1 MQWRQSVTQ
10 ENALPTTNN
19 HTATSHHL
27 AQQPLHAAIQ
37 ASVHMLWQQAGLPA
51 QALQQGALALSG
63 DGAAYPS
70 SFCLDVAAPAAVAAS
85 GLASALIH
93 QQRQQQPMPQ
103 VQVDVGHVL
112 AECSGYFTLD
122 GEQPNLW
129 APISGLYACGA
140 DVGEPGWLRIHANF
154 AHHRDG
160 MLRLLGLPTG
170 AATTREQ
177 VADALQGW
185 TAQAAEERAATL
197 GLVVAAARSPEAWH
211 AHRQSAAVAAQPLV
225 AITQL
230 DSDQPAAARDGPT
243 PAQHR
248 PLNGL
253 RVLDLTRILAGPV
266 AARSLAAQ
274 GADVLMLNGPGLPNI
289 EAIADMSRGK
299 RSALLDLKT
308 PAGQG
313 AMADLLG
320 HAHVLLQGYR
330 PGALDALGLDPQSA
344 ARLRPGIVY
353 ASLSAY
359 GRSGPWADRRGFDS
373 LVQTVCGINWAEGQ
387 AFGSAGLRALPLQIL
402 DYSAG
407 FLLAFGIQAALY
419 RQATQ
424 GGSWHVQVS
433 LARVAQWLQSMG
445 QRPVAAAAA
454 TAPGGAPLGAYLETL
469 DSGFGRLRAVRHSA
483 VLQGLPG
490 GWPHAGQPPGGDQP
504 RW

>member
-1 MQWRQSVTQ
+1 M
-10 ENALPTTNN
+10 PTADHN
-19 HTATSHHL
+19 TATSPPL
-27 AQQPLHAAIQ
+27 AQQPLYAAIQ
-37 ASVHMLWQQAGLPA
+37 ASVHTLWQQAGLPA
-51 QALQQGALALSG
+51 QALEPGALALSG

-70 SFCLDVAAPAAVAAS
+70 GFCLDVAAPAAVAAS
-85 GLASALIH
+85 GLASALID
-93 QQRQQQPMPQ
+93 QRRQQQPMPR
-103 VQVDVGHVL
+103 VNVDVGHVL
-112 AECSGYFTLD
+112 AECSGYFTVD

-160 MLRLLGLPTG
+160 VLRLLGLPTG
-170 AATTREQ
+170 EATPRQ
-177 VADALQGW
+177 AVADALKGW
-185 TAQAAEERAATL
+185 TAQTVEARAAEL
-197 GLVVAAARSPEAWH
+197 GLVVAAARSPQAWQGH
-211 AHRQSAAVAAQPLV
+211 PQSAAVAAQPLV

-230 DSDQPAAARDGPT
+230 DSHQPAAARDWPA

-248 PLNGL
+248 PLDGL

-308 PAGQG
+308 PAGQQK
-313 AMADLLG
+313 MATLLDQ
-320 HAHVLLQGYR
+320 AHVLLQGYR
-330 PGALDALGLDPQSA
+330 PGALDALGLEPQSV

-373 LVQTVCGINWAEGQ
+373 LVQTVCGINWAEGE
-387 AFGSAGLRALPLQIL
+387 AFGNAGLRALPLQIL

-419 RQATQ
+419 RQVTQ

-445 QRPVAAAAA
+445 QRPVAAAPAPAA
-454 TAPGGAPLGAYLETL
+454 VPPEAYLETM
-469 DSGFGRLRAVRHSA
+469 DTGFGRLRAVRHSA
-483 VLQGLPG
+483 VLQGLPSS
-490 GWPHAGQPPGGDQP
+490 WPHAGQPPGGDQP
-504 RW
+504 GW

>member
-1 MQWRQSVTQ
+1 M
-10 ENALPTTNN
+10 PTTNN
-19 HTATSHHL
+19 HSPTSHHL

-51 QALQQGALALSG
+51 QALEQGALALSG

-85 GLASALIH
+85 GLASALLYQRR
-93 QQRQQQPMPQ
+93 QQRAMPQ
-103 VQVDVGHVL
+103 FQVDVGHVL

-154 AHHRDG
+154 DHHRDG
-160 MLRLLGLPTG
+160 VLRLLGLPTG
-170 AATTREQ
+170 AATTRQQ

-185 TAQAAEERAATL
+185 TAQAAEERAAAL
-197 GLVVAAARSPEAWH
+197 GLVVAAARSPEAWQ
-211 AHRQSAAVAAQPLV
+211 AHPQSAAVAAQPLLS
-225 AITQL
+225 ITQL
-230 DSDQPAAARDGPT
+230 DSDQPAAPRDGPA

-248 PLNGL
+248 PLAGL

-308 PAGQG
+308 PAGQQK
-313 AMADLLG
+313 MAALLDQ
-320 HAHVLLQGYR
+320 AHVLLQGYR

-344 ARLRPGIVY
+344 ARQRPGIVY

-387 AFGSAGLRALPLQIL
+387 AFGGARLRALPLQIL

-419 RQATQ
+419 RQAKQ

-433 LARVAQWLQSMG
+433 LARVAQWLQSMD

-454 TAPGGAPLGAYLETL
+454 TAPSGAPPDAYLEEMDT
-469 DSGFGRLRAVRHSA
+469 GFGRLRAVRHSA
-483 VLQGLPG
+483 VLQDLPG
-490 GWPHAGQPPGGDQP
+490 GWPHAGQPPGVDQP

>member
-1 MQWRQSVTQ
+1 M
-10 ENALPTTNN
+10 PTTDHN
-19 HTATSHHL
+19 TAASHPL
-27 AQQPLHAAIQ
+27 AQQPRHAAIQ
-37 ASVHMLWQQAGLPA
+37 ASVQMLWQQAGLPA
-51 QALQQGALALSG
+51 QALAPGVLALSG

-85 GLASALIH
+85 GLASALID
-93 QQRQQQPMPQ
+93 QRRQQQPMPR
-103 VQVDVGHVL
+103 VNVDVGHVL
-112 AECSGYFTLD
+112 AECSGYFTID

-140 DVGEPGWLRIHANF
+140 DLGEPGWLRIHANF

-160 MLRLLGLPTG
+160 VLRLLGLPTG
-170 AATTREQ
+170 EATPRQ
-177 VADALQGW
+177 AVADALKGW
-185 TAQAAEERAATL
+185 TAQAVEERAAAL
-197 GLVVAAARSPEAWH
+197 GLVVAAARSPDAWQ
-211 AHRQSAAVAAQPLV
+211 AHPQSAAVAAQPLV

-230 DSDQPAAARDGPT
+230 DSEQPAAARDWPV
-243 PAQHR
+243 PARHR
-248 PLNGL
+248 PLDGL
-253 RVLDLTRILAGPV
+253 HMLDLTRILAGPV

-299 RSALLDLKT
+299 RSALLDLKAA
-308 PAGQG
+308 AGQQK
-313 AMADLLG
+313 MAALLDQ
-320 HAHVLLQGYR
+320 AHVLLQGYR
-330 PGALDALGLDPQSA
+330 PGALDALGLDPQSV

-359 GRSGPWADRRGFDS
+359 GRSGPWSDRRGFDS

-445 QRPVAAAAA
+445 QRPVAAAPAA
-454 TAPGGAPLGAYLETL
+454 AAVPPEAYLEDMDT
-469 DSGFGRLRAVRHSA
+469 GFGRLRAVRHSA
-483 VLQGLPG
+483 VLQGLPSS
-490 GWPHAGQPPGGDQP
+490 WPHAGQPPGGDQP
-504 RW
+504 GW

>member
-1 MQWRQSVTQ
+1 M
-10 ENALPTTNN
+10 PTADHN
-19 HTATSHHL
+19 TATSHPL
-27 AQQPLHAAIQ
+27 AQQPLYAAIQ
-37 ASVHMLWQQAGLPA
+37 ASLQTLWRQAGLPA
-51 QALQQGALALSG
+51 QALAPGALALSG

-70 SFCLDVAAPAAVAAS
+70 SFCIDVAASAAVAAS
-85 GLASALIH
+85 GLASALID
-93 QQRQQQPMPQ
+93 QRRQQQPMPR
-103 VQVDVGHVL
+103 VKVDVGHVL

-160 MLRLLGLPTG
+160 VLRLLGLPTG
-170 AATTREQ
+170 EATPRQ
-177 VADALQGW
+177 AVADALKGW
-185 TAQAAEERAATL
+185 TAQTVEERAAAL
-197 GLVVAAARSPEAWH
+197 GLVVAAARSPEAWQ
-211 AHRQSAAVAAQPLV
+211 AHPQSAAVAAQPLV

-230 DSDQPAAARDGPT
+230 DSEQPAAARDW
-243 PAQHR
+243 PAPARPR
-248 PLNGL
+248 PLDGL
-253 RVLDLTRILAGPV
+253 HVLDLTRILAGPV

-308 PAGQG
+308 PAGQQK
-313 AMADLLG
+313 MARLLDQ
-320 HAHVLLQGYR
+320 AHVLLQGYR
-330 PGALDALGLDPQSA
+330 PGALGALGLDPQSV

-387 AFGSAGLRALPLQIL
+387 AFGGAGLRALPLQIL
-402 DYSAG
+402 DYGAG

-445 QRPVAAAAA
+445 QRAVAAAPAA
-454 TAPGGAPLGAYLETL
+454 AGVPPEAYLEDMDT
-469 DSGFGRLRAVRHSA
+469 GFGRLRAVRHSA
-483 VLQGLPG
+483 LLQGLPSS
-490 GWPHAGQPPGGDQP
+490 WPHAGQPPGGDQP
-504 RW
+504 CW

>member
-1 MQWRQSVTQ
+1 
-10 ENALPTTNN
+10 
-19 HTATSHHL
+19 
-27 AQQPLHAAIQ
+27 
-37 ASVHMLWQQAGLPA
+37 MLWQQAGLPA

-93 QQRQQQPMPQ
+93 QHRQQLAMPQ

-140 DVGEPGWLRIHANF
+140 DRGAPGWLRIHANF

-170 AATTREQ
+170 EATPRQAVT
-177 VADALQGW
+177 DALQGW
-185 TAQAAEERAATL
+185 TAQAVEERAAAL
-197 GLVVAAARSPEAWH
+197 GLVVAAARSPQEWQ
-211 AHRQSAAVAAQPLV
+211 AHPQSAAVAAQPLV

-230 DSDQPAAARDGPT
+230 DSNQPAAPRDGPA

-248 PLNGL
+248 PLAGL

-274 GADVLMLNGPGLPNI
+274 GADVLMLNGPALPNI

-313 AMADLLG
+313 AMAALLG
-320 HAHVLLQGYR
+320 KAHVLLQGYR

-445 QRPVAAAAA
+445 QRP
-454 TAPGGAPLGAYLETL
+454 
-469 DSGFGRLRAVRHSA
+469 
-483 VLQGLPG
+483 
-490 GWPHAGQPPGGDQP
+490 
-504 RW
+504 

>member
-1 MQWRQSVTQ
+1 M
-10 ENALPTTNN
+10 PTTNN
-19 HTATSHHL
+19 HSPTSHHL

-51 QALQQGALALSG
+51 QALEQGALALSG

-70 SFCLDVAAPAAVAAS
+70 SFCLDVAAPAAVAVS
-85 GLASALIH
+85 GLASALLYQRR
-93 QQRQQQPMPQ
+93 QQRAMPQ

-154 AHHRDG
+154 DHHRDG
-160 MLRLLGLPTG
+160 VLRLLGLPTG
-170 AATTREQ
+170 AATTRQQ

-185 TAQAAEERAATL
+185 TAQAAEERAAAL
-197 GLVVAAARSPEAWH
+197 GLVVAAARSPEAWQ
-211 AHRQSAAVAAQPLV
+211 AHPQSAAVAAQPLLS
-225 AITQL
+225 ITQL
-230 DSDQPAAARDGPT
+230 DSDQPAAPRDGPA

-248 PLNGL
+248 PLAGL

-299 RSALLDLKT
+299 LSALLDLKT
-308 PAGQG
+308 PAGQQK
-313 AMADLLG
+313 MAALLDQ
-320 HAHVLLQGYR
+320 AHLLLQGYR

-344 ARLRPGIVY
+344 ARQRPGIVY

-445 QRPVAAAAA
+445 QRPVAAAPA
-454 TAPGGAPLGAYLETL
+454 TARSGAPPDAYLEEMDT
-469 DSGFGRLRAVRHSA
+469 GFGRLRAVRHSA

-490 GWPHAGQPPGGDQP
+490 GWPHAGQPPGVDQP

>member
-1 MQWRQSVTQ
+1 M
-10 ENALPTTNN
+10 PTTDHN
-19 HTATSHHL
+19 TPTSQPL
-27 AQQPLHAAIQ
+27 AQQPLHAAMQ
-37 ASVHMLWQQAGLPA
+37 TSLQMLWQQAGLPV
-51 QALQQGALALSG
+51 QALAPGALALSG

-85 GLASALIH
+85 GLASALID
-93 QQRQQQPMPQ
+93 QRRQQQPMPR
-103 VQVDVGHVL
+103 VNVDVGHVL

-160 MLRLLGLPTG
+160 VLRLLGLPTG
-170 AATTREQ
+170 EATPRQ
-177 VADALQGW
+177 AVADALKGW
-185 TAQAAEERAATL
+185 TAQAVEERAAAL
-197 GLVVAAARSPEAWH
+197 GLVVAAARSPDAWQ
-211 AHRQSAAVAAQPLV
+211 AHPQSAAVAAQPLV

-230 DSDQPAAARDGPT
+230 DSEQPAAARDWPA

-248 PLNGL
+248 PLDGL
-253 RVLDLTRILAGPV
+253 HVLDLTRILAGPV

-308 PAGQG
+308 PASQQK
-313 AMADLLG
+313 MARLLDQ
-320 HAHVLLQGYR
+320 AHVLLQGYR
-330 PGALDALGLDPQSA
+330 PGALDVLGLDPQTV

-445 QRPVAAAAA
+445 QRPVAAAPAA
-454 TAPGGAPLGAYLETL
+454 AGVPPEAYLEDMDT
-469 DSGFGRLRAVRHSA
+469 GFGRLRAVRHSA
-483 VLQGLPG
+483 LLQGLPSS
-490 GWPHAGQPPGGDQP
+490 WPHAGQPPGGDQP
-504 RW
+504 CW

>member
-1 MQWRQSVTQ
+1 M
-10 ENALPTTNN
+10 PTADHN
-19 HTATSHHL
+19 TATSHPL
-27 AQQPLHAAIQ
+27 AQQPLYAAIQ
-37 ASVHMLWQQAGLPA
+37 ASVHTLWQQAGLPP
-51 QALQQGALALSG
+51 QALEPGALALSG

-85 GLASALIH
+85 GLASALID
-93 QQRQQQPMPQ
+93 QRRQQQPMPR
-103 VQVDVGHVL
+103 VNVDVGHVL
-112 AECSGYFTLD
+112 AECSGYFTVD

-160 MLRLLGLPTG
+160 VLRLLGLPTG
-170 AATTREQ
+170 EATPRQ
-177 VADALQGW
+177 AVADALKGW
-185 TAQAAEERAATL
+185 TAQTVEARAAEL
-197 GLVVAAARSPEAWH
+197 GLVVAAARSPQAWQGH
-211 AHRQSAAVAAQPLV
+211 PQSAAVAAQPLV

-230 DSDQPAAARDGPT
+230 DSDQPAAARDWPA

-253 RVLDLTRILAGPV
+253 HVLDLTRILAGPV

-274 GADVLMLNGPGLPNI
+274 GADVLMLNVPGLPNI

-308 PAGQG
+308 PAGQQK
-313 AMADLLG
+313 MATLLDQ
-320 HAHVLLQGYR
+320 AHVLLQAYR
-330 PGALDALGLDPQSA
+330 PGALDALGLEPQSV

-373 LVQTVCGINWAEGQ
+373 LVQTVCGINWAEGE
-387 AFGSAGLRALPLQIL
+387 AFGSGGLRALPLQIL

-419 RQATQ
+419 RQVTQ

-445 QRPVAAAAA
+445 QRLVSAAP
-454 TAPGGAPLGAYLETL
+454 APASVPPAAYLETM
-469 DSGFGRLRAVRHSA
+469 DTGFGRLRAVRHSA
-483 VLQGLPG
+483 VLQGLPSS
-490 GWPHAGQPPGGDQP
+490 WPHAGQPPGGDQP
-504 RW
+504 GW

>member
-1 MQWRQSVTQ
+1 MQWRSSAIE
-10 ENALPTTNN
+10 ENALPATTTTN
-19 HTATSHHL
+19 A

-37 ASVHMLWQQAGLPA
+37 ASVQTLWQQAGLPVPS
-51 QALQQGALALSG
+51 LGEGSLALSG
-63 DGAAYPS
+63 DGEAYPS
-70 SFCLDVAAPAAVAAS
+70 SFCLDVAAPAALAAS
-85 GLASALIH
+85 GLASALID
-93 QQRQQQPMPQ
+93 QRRQQQPMPQ
-103 VQVDVGHVL
+103 VKVDVGHVL
-112 AECSGYFTLD
+112 AECSGYFTMD

-140 DVGEPGWLRIHANF
+140 DLGQPGWLRIHANF

-160 MLRLLGLPTG
+160 VLQLLGLPTG
-170 AATTREQ
+170 ADTPRQA
-177 VADALQGW
+177 VAEALKGW
-185 TAQAAEERAATL
+185 TAQAVEERAAAL
-197 GLVVAAARSPEAWH
+197 GLVVAAARSPQEWQ
-211 AHRQSAAVAAQPLV
+211 AHPQSAAVAAQPLV

-230 DSDQPAAARDGPT
+230 DSDHPAAPRDWPA

-248 PLNGL
+248 PLDGL

-308 PAGQG
+308 QVGQ
-313 AMADLLG
+313 ATMAELLG
-320 HAHVLLQGYR
+320 DAHVLLQGYR

-387 AFGSAGLRALPLQIL
+387 AFGSDGLRALPLQIL

-407 FLLAFGIQAALY
+407 FLLAFGIQTALY
-419 RQATQ
+419 RQATV

-445 QRPVAAAAA
+445 QRAVAAAP
-454 TAPGGAPLGAYLETL
+454 APAGVPPEAYLETM
-469 DSGFGRLRAVRHSA
+469 DTGFGRLRAVRHSA
-483 VLQGLPG
+483 VLQGLPS
-490 GWPHAGQPPGGDQP
+490 GWPHAGQLPGGDQP

>member
-1 MQWRQSVTQ
+1 M
-10 ENALPTTNN
+10 PTTDHN
-19 HTATSHHL
+19 TATSQPL

-37 ASVHMLWQQAGLPA
+37 TSVQMLWQQAGLPA
-51 QALQQGALALSG
+51 QALAPGALALSG

-85 GLASALIH
+85 GLASALID
-93 QQRQQQPMPQ
+93 QRRQQQPMPR
-103 VQVDVGHVL
+103 VNVDVGHVL

-140 DVGEPGWLRIHANF
+140 DVGAPGWLRIHANF

-160 MLRLLGLPTG
+160 VLRLLGLPTG
-170 AATTREQ
+170 GATPRQ
-177 VADALQGW
+177 AVADALKGW
-185 TAQAAEERAATL
+185 TAQAVEERAAAL
-197 GLVVAAARSPEAWH
+197 GLVVAAARSPEAWR
-211 AHRQSAAVAAQPLV
+211 AHPQSAAVAAQPLV

-230 DSDQPAAARDGPT
+230 DSDQPAAARDWPV

-248 PLNGL
+248 PLDGL
-253 RVLDLTRILAGPV
+253 HVLDLTRILAGPV

-308 PAGQG
+308 PAGQQK
-313 AMADLLG
+313 MARLLG
-320 HAHVLLQGYR
+320 QAHVLLQGYR
-330 PGALDALGLDPQSA
+330 PGALDALGLDPQCV

-445 QRPVAAAAA
+445 QRPVAAAPAA
-454 TAPGGAPLGAYLETL
+454 AALPPEAYLEDMDT
-469 DSGFGRLRAVRHSA
+469 GFGRLRAVRHSA
-483 VLQGLPG
+483 VLQGLRSR
-490 GWPHAGQPPGGDQP
+490 WPHAGQPPGGDQP
-504 RW
+504 GW

>member
-1 MQWRQSVTQ
+1 MQWRPDAHQ
-10 ENALPTTNN
+10 ENALPTTDHN
-19 HTATSHHL
+19 TATSQPL

-37 ASVHMLWQQAGLPA
+37 TSLRTLWQQAGLPA
-51 QALQQGALALSG
+51 QALAPGALALSG

-85 GLASALIH
+85 GLASALID
-93 QQRQQQPMPQ
+93 QRRQQQPMPR
-103 VQVDVGHVL
+103 VNVDVGHVL

-122 GEQPNLW
+122 GEQPDLW

-140 DVGEPGWLRIHANF
+140 DVGAPGWLRIHANF

-160 MLRLLGLPTG
+160 VLRLLGLPTG
-170 AATTREQ
+170 EATPRQ
-177 VADALQGW
+177 AVADALKGW
-185 TAQAAEERAATL
+185 TAQAVEERAAAL
-197 GLVVAAARSPEAWH
+197 GLVVTAARSPEAWQ
-211 AHRQSAAVAAQPLV
+211 AHPQSAAVAAQPLV
-225 AITQL
+225 AITPL
-230 DSDQPAAARDGPT
+230 DSEQPAASRDWPA

-248 PLNGL
+248 PLDGL

-308 PAGQG
+308 PAGQQK
-313 AMADLLG
+313 MATLLDQ
-320 HAHVLLQGYR
+320 AHVLLQGYR
-330 PGALDALGLDPQSA
+330 PGALDALGLDPQSV

-445 QRPVAAAAA
+445 QRPVAAAPAA
-454 TAPGGAPLGAYLETL
+454 AAVPPEAYLEDMDT
-469 DSGFGRLRAVRHSA
+469 GFGRLRAVRHSA
-483 VLQGLPG
+483 VLQGLPSS
-490 GWPHAGQPPGGDQP
+490 WPHAGQPPGGDQP
-504 RW
+504 CW